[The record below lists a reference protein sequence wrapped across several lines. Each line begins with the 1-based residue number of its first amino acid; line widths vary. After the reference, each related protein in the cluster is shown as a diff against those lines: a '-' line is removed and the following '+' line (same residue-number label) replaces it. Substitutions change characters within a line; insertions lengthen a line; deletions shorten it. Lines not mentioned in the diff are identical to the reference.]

1 MVNSVLTGISQ
12 ALYAEFGYR
21 IYSDGVEQNLKPP
34 CFLITPLT
42 LSEKH
47 IINERYERN
56 FHYIIQ
62 YFPKS
67 KKYHIECNEVT
78 ERLMN
83 ILHEV
88 ITDNGIIRSKGDMK
102 SEVHDGV
109 LMFEVKYSPLV
120 VKVKSNATEDSE
132 LMGSLTQ
139 INNIKE

>member
-88 ITDNGIIRSKGDMK
+88 ITDNGIIRSKGEMK
-102 SEVHDGV
+102 TEVVNGV
-109 LMFEVKYSPLV
+109 LMLEVKYNPLV